1 MLTVSRQKGH
11 SQSGFG
17 LIEVMVSI
25 LLVSVGFLGMLHYQ
39 QWMTQAQIR
48 VWQQQRAWQFSEQAI
63 TLYRIG
69 VPVAEILTRLSLPKS
84 WQLEVNIE
92 QQANCEMINAKIS
105 APLNIHA
112 KLERTI
118 CEQLA
123 E

>member
-1 MLTVSRQKGH
+1 MLTVLRQEGH

-63 TLYRIG
+63 TLYRMG
-69 VPVAEILTRLSLPKS
+69 VPAAEISTRLSLPKL
-84 WQLEVNIE
+84 WQLEVSIE
-92 QQANCEMINAKIS
+92 QQAKCATVSAKIS
-105 APLNIHA
+105 APLNIQA

>member
-1 MLTVSRQKGH
+1 MHR
-11 SQSGFG
+11 QSGFG

-63 TLYRIG
+63 TLYRMG
-69 VPVAEILTRLSLPKS
+69 VPAAEISTRLSLPKL
-84 WQLEVNIE
+84 WQLEVSIE

-105 APLNIHA
+105 APLNIQA

>member
-1 MLTVSRQKGH
+1 MLTTSGQKGH

-39 QWMTQAQIR
+39 QWMTQAQMR
-48 VWQQQRAWQFSEQAI
+48 LWQQQRAWQFSEQAI
-63 TLYRIG
+63 TLYRMG
-69 VPVAEILTRLSLPKS
+69 VPVAEISTRLSLPKS

-92 QQANCEMINAKIS
+92 QQAKCEIITAKIS
-105 APLNIHA
+105 APLNIQA

-118 CEQLA
+118 CEQLT

>member
-1 MLTVSRQKGH
+1 MLTVLRQKGH
-11 SQSGFG
+11 RQSGFG

-63 TLYRIG
+63 TLYRMG
-69 VPVAEILTRLSLPKS
+69 VPAAEISTRLSLPKL
-84 WQLEVNIE
+84 WQLEVSIE

-105 APLNIHA
+105 APLNIQA

>member
-25 LLVSVGFLGMLHYQ
+25 LLVTVGFLGMLHYQ
-39 QWMTQAQIR
+39 QWMTQAQMR
-48 VWQQQRAWQFSEQAI
+48 LWQQQRAWQFSEQAI
-63 TLYRIG
+63 TLYRMG
-69 VPVAEILTRLSLPKS
+69 VPVAEISSRLSLPKS

-92 QQANCEMINAKIS
+92 PQANCEMINAKIS

-118 CEQLA
+118 CEQLT

>member
-1 MLTVSRQKGH
+1 MLTVLRQKGH
-11 SQSGFG
+11 RQSGFG

-63 TLYRIG
+63 TLYRMG
-69 VPVAEILTRLSLPKS
+69 VPAAEISTRLSLPKS
-84 WQLEVNIE
+84 WQLEVSIE
-92 QQANCEMINAKIS
+92 QQTNCEMINAKIS
-105 APLNIHA
+105 APLNIQA

>member
-1 MLTVSRQKGH
+1 MLTVLRQKVH
-11 SQSGFG
+11 RQSGFG

-63 TLYRIG
+63 TLYRMG
-69 VPVAEILTRLSLPKS
+69 VPAAEISTRLSLPKL
-84 WQLEVNIE
+84 WQLEVSIE

-105 APLNIHA
+105 APLNIQA